1 MIDFG
6 LCAEMK
12 DGVTSRAFVG
22 TVLYTAPE
30 ILKVDGHN
38 VACDLW
44 SLGVMAFALVSGQF
58 PWYSDSKDV
67 CGQMIKYTPL
77 QFPRE
82 VSGGP
87 SDPLNSSEKRVVHD
101 WDVVQA
107 VSSGLPFARI
117 WRKRRNCRGRTLTGT
132 WSPRRAKLSERYR
145 IQTC

>member
-1 MIDFG
+1 MHCCTLHPVHCCNRADIYQVIDFG

-30 ILKVDGHN
+30 ILKVDGLN

-67 CGQMIKYTPL
+67 CGQMIKYSPL
-77 QFPRE
+77 QFPKE
-82 VSGGP
+82 VSGP
-87 SDPLNSSEKRVVHD
+87 FDPLNLCLK
-101 WDVVQA
+101 
-107 VSSGLPFARI
+107 SG
-117 WRKRRNCRGRTLTGT
+117 
-132 WSPRRAKLSERYR
+132 RY
-145 IQTC
+145 IPG